1 MKAGGANAARP
12 NKERGICM
20 NKIRRKVLQET
31 PIIIPRR
38 VKNKISAIYEHPN
51 EIYSVYMKETGEAVW
66 IDRKIDLYRFLS
78 SLSGKL

>member
-1 MKAGGANAARP
+1 
-12 NKERGICM
+12 M
-20 NKIRRKVLQET
+20 NRIRRKALQET

-66 IDRKIDLYRFLS
+66 IDKKIDLYRFLS
-78 SLSGKL
+78 SLSRKL